1 MRRNLCYAQSGGV
14 TAVINA
20 TAAGVFAAARGA
32 AAAGK
37 IFAARNGILGALHEE
52 LLEVWRESPAE
63 LRALAHTP
71 GGAFG
76 SCRVKI
82 PALEDSGGERIY
94 RRIFDVFEAHDIGYF
109 IYNGGNDSADTTLK
123 LAAAARRMN
132 VALECVGAPKTIDN
146 DLAVTDSCP
155 GFGSA
160 AKYVAVSV
168 SEAALDVA
176 SMHRTS
182 TKVFILEVMGRNAG
196 WLAAAGGLPADL
208 NGGAGMILFP
218 EVPFNRAKFSAGVA
232 LRVKRHGY
240 AVVTASEGLRGV
252 DGGFLSAAGTADAF
266 SHQQLG
272 GVAPRLAAMIGED
285 LNLKCHWG
293 VSDYL
298 QRSAR
303 HIASETDVR
312 QARALGEAAVKLAIS
327 GRGGTMAVL
336 ERTFGQSLPLAGW
349 GGGLVAGGESG
360 EEDAA
365 PLYQPGR
372 VWHHGGMPPLFV
384 AADSGGGVSAFRAG
398 RAAENGAVEE
408 YFGEE
413 ETSGVGGVSGWGGRW
428 RGCERIP
435 LRHRSNLQR
444 KTKNQPP
451 RAIHSRGGT
460 RGVGFCFFL
469 WGLLRCRRG
478 ILSHVREW
486 MAREG

>member
-240 AVVTASEGLRGV
+240 AVVTASEGLRGA

-336 ERTFGQSLPLAGW
+336 ERTSDSPYRWRVGAADLSRAANREKKMPRRFISRDGFGITAECRRYLSPLIRGEAFPPFGRDGLPKTAQLKNILAKKKLPAW
-349 GGGLVAGGESG
+349 GGGV
-360 EEDAA
+360 
-365 PLYQPGR
+365 
-372 VWHHGGMPPLFV
+372 
-384 AADSGGGVSAFRAG
+384 
-398 RAAENGAVEE
+398 
-408 YFGEE
+408 
-413 ETSGVGGVSGWGGRW
+413 
-428 RGCERIP
+428 
-435 LRHRSNLQR
+435 
-444 KTKNQPP
+444 
-451 RAIHSRGGT
+451 
-460 RGVGFCFFL
+460 
-469 WGLLRCRRG
+469 
-478 ILSHVREW
+478 
-486 MAREG
+486 